1 MSVTEKLLKLLE
13 QCEYTDVTDPQYH
26 QVRYPKILPVMNFEI
41 NQYHLKGF
49 GQIMNMNST
58 AMKGLMKLTTIALT
72 PNEGGDV
79 PFLLIDCMEMKNK
92 LTVFVEYYDC
102 TGKHLDFP
110 VLNQLKEKY
119 ASISDYSEKPAWY
132 ISERMNCS
140 LIKAGDQ
147 TDKEVLEQ
155 MVEESMREYLKLA
168 LAAPKDENN
177 LTGLKAFRKRMIE
190 DGNPAS
196 STMDKVLGK
205 KGSIIFFEK
214 IVMPI

>member
-1 MSVTEKLLKLLE
+1 MNISEKLLKLLE
-13 QCEYTDVTDPQYH
+13 EYECRDVTDPQYH
-26 QVRYPKILPVMNFEI
+26 QVRYPKIMPIMHFEI
-41 NQYHLKGF
+41 NQYQLKGF

-58 AMKGLMKLTTIALT
+58 AMKGLMKLTTIAFT
-72 PNEGGDV
+72 PNEGGDI

-102 TGKHLDFP
+102 TGKQLDLAT
-110 VLNQLKEKY
+110 LNQLKEKY
-119 ASISDYSEKPAWY
+119 AAVRNYEEKPAWY

-140 LIKAGDQ
+140 LIKAGEQADMS
-147 TDKEVLEQ
+147 VLEQ
-155 MVEESMREYLKLA
+155 MVEDSMTEYLKLA
-168 LAAPKDENN
+168 LAVQKDENN
-177 LTGLKAFRKRMIE
+177 LAGLRAFRQRMIE

-205 KGSIIFFEK
+205 KGSIVFFEK